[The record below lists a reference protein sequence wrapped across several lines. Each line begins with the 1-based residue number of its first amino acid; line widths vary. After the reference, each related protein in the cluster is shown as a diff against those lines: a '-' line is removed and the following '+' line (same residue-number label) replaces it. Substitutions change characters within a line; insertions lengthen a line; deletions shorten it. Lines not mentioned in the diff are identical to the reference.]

1 MRFFTFIA
9 FTLIAAFAAASPA
22 HAQKLSGMG
31 ANIYGNYFNFAK
43 ANLQS
48 APVSSIKA
56 GPLTVKLQTT
66 KLAEVQKRF
75 GGDILRAGGTEGV
88 SWLCYHT
95 GEANVWFLSN
105 SLGGQEF
112 VMMVA
117 VEASTRQPG
126 DCISAPEGFALPN
139 LGIPGIGASTAD
151 LKAAFGAASGSKIAY
166 RHDRPTGYTDIAQ
179 YIGYMMKSGKVAGVG
194 VGEGSVPTAH

>member
-1 MRFFTFIA
+1 MRLFAVIA
-9 FTLIAAFAAASPA
+9 FFFVAAIAAGPA

-48 APVSSIKA
+48 VAVSSIKA

-66 KLAEVQKRF
+66 KLSEVQKRF
-75 GGDILRAGGTEGV
+75 GGDILRAGGTEGA

-95 GEANVWFLSN
+95 GEANVWFISN
-105 SLGGQEF
+105 ALGGQEF

-117 VEASTRQPG
+117 VEASTRMPG
-126 DCISAPEGFALPN
+126 DCIAAPENFALPD

-179 YIGYMMKSGKVAGVG
+179 YIGYMMKGGKVAGVG